1 MRLGSCPPNSIF
13 HVFWDMVK
21 PATVIDEIETCRDS
35 LSVRRSLQ
43 KHQGVQANMG
53 PEWTWLAQEI
63 KVCRWA
69 QSEGAMI
76 LPGFPF
82 RSSRDDMFHHLQ
94 WSMGLQTWQ
103 IHGVRMSRTTS
114 MTFEVCTHTTM
125 GYNETVKLY
134 FLCFLLVKE
143 ASNAYIRMYC
153 FNVLR
158 SLHCD
163 LFSWG
168 CCWSGLWMILWL
180 KKCTSLLFLESVWK
194 IKWWK
199 KTTTMAHNNTN
210 YIIYIECILH
220 FFVCVSPLK
229 ETTTTTTATAT
240 TTTATATSTA
250 TTTATAT
257 TTTTRNKCLF
267 CAKPLILK
275 VTRTWKPILISRW
288 PGCSGRAD
296 LEINCVGLLKVE
308 RP

>member
-1 MRLGSCPPNSIF
+1 MSSQFYLSC
-13 HVFWDMVK
+13 FWDMVK

-134 FLCFLLVKE
+134 FWCFLLVKE
-143 ASNAYIRMYC
+143 VSNAYIRMYC

-158 SLHCD
+158 SLHYY

-180 KKCTSLLFLESVWK
+180 KTCTSLLLLESVWK

-210 YIIYIECILH
+210 YIIYIECFYTFLCA
-220 FFVCVSPLK
+220 FPP
-229 ETTTTTTATAT
+229 E
-240 TTTATATSTA
+240 
-250 TTTATAT
+250 
-257 TTTTRNKCLF
+257 RNNNNNSNNNSNSNSKNNSNSNSNNNSNNN
-267 CAKPLILK
+267 I
-275 VTRTWKPILISRW
+275 
-288 PGCSGRAD
+288 
-296 LEINCVGLLKVE
+296 INNNSNNNNNT
-308 RP
+308 